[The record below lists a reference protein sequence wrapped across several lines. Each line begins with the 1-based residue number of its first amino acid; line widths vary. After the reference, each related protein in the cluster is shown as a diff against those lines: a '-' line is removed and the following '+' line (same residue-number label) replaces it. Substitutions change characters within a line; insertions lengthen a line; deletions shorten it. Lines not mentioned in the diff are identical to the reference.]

1 MSNQIDKFRQEA
13 ERTRDRSMERE
24 WRPKIGD
31 RELPIRQITVHIID
45 WTRKLGN
52 LGMQFAPS
60 PGGGVWA
67 VATFLLQVR
76 RL

>member
-1 MSNQIDKFRQEA
+1 
-13 ERTRDRSMERE
+13 MERE

-31 RELPIRQITVHIID
+31 RELPIRQITVHVID
-45 WTRKLGN
+45 WTRKPGD
-52 LGMQFAPS
+52 LGMQLAPS
-60 PGGGVWA
+60 PRGRLWA